1 MAYEPDPDYETAGP
15 TRDHYD
21 RPREGFRVGRTALI
35 GGAVALA
42 LVFIVFAYRAGQ
54 NGATSGQPPLITAD
68 PSPVKVAPENPGG
81 MEVPN
86 QDKLILNKV
95 AGQQTQEP
103 EQLLP
108 PPEQPMPPPA
118 EPAPATAVP
127 AEAAAEPSAGTMAA
141 VPPTVPMAAA
151 PPALTPAPTPAPA
164 PAPAAV
170 APPAAPAPTTAKPT
184 APANP
189 TVAAIPT
196 VPAPAKPAGA
206 AAVQFAALK
215 DKMAAEQAWARLNK
229 LHGDLL
235 GALKPSIEPVTVNGA
250 KLYRLRAVGLSD
262 QKAAGTLCAKLKE
275 RKQDCTVVR

>member
-15 TRDHYD
+15 ARDQYD

-35 GGAVALA
+35 GGTVALA
-42 LVFIVFAYRAGQ
+42 LVFVVFAYRAGQ
-54 NGATSGQPPLITAD
+54 NGATGGQPPLITAD
-68 PSPVKVAPENPGG
+68 PSPVKIVPENPGG

-86 QDKLILNKV
+86 QDKLILNKM

-108 PPEQPMPPPA
+108 PAEQPMPPPA
-118 EPAPATAVP
+118 EPAPA
-127 AEAAAEPSAGTMAA
+127 PSASVPGATNGATGTMAA
-141 VPPTVPMAAA
+141 VAPAPPPTAA
-151 PPALTPAPTPAPA
+151 PPALTPAPAPA
-164 PAPAAV
+164 PVV
-170 APPAAPAPTTAKPT
+170 APPAEPAPVTTKPV

-189 TVAAIPT
+189 AVAAIPA
-196 VPAPAKPAGA
+196 VPTPAKPAGA

-215 DKMAAEQAWARLNK
+215 DKTAAEQAWARLNK

-250 KLYRLRAVGLSD
+250 KLYRLRAVGLAD
-262 QKAAGTLCAKLKE
+262 LKAAGTLCAKLKE
-275 RKQDCTVVR
+275 RKQDCTVVH